1 MSISILT
8 PCSTEAFKER
18 LETAAIRR
26 AQEDEQ
32 FAKRRKPSAAD
43 KSRCAARRKLDDL
56 ALAKKLGIELED
68 FQ

>member
-32 FAKRRKPSAAD
+32 FAKRRRPSAAD
-43 KSRCAARRKLDDL
+43 KSRCAARRKLDDF

-68 FQ
+68 LQ